1 MSNNILRATDVF
13 GVTRDLPLNYA
24 TRPSVDDELVTAL
37 SRDQHLIIY
46 GSSKQGKTSVR
57 KYHLKEDEYIVA
69 TCSNRWNLGQ
79 LNSTILKQA
88 GYTVVMTETRATSGH
103 YKIQASAK
111 LAAKLFGKGVEG
123 QVGGEGGR
131 QTTEEQTSAPLELDP
146 FDVNDVIW
154 ALKEI
159 GFNKWIVLEDFHY
172 LPEETQK
179 DFAVALKAFHE
190 SSDFT
195 FIVVGVWLQENR
207 LVQFNGDLSGRITTI
222 NADKWLRP
230 ELEEVIDLGEEKLN
244 IKFDASFREAL
255 LSSCY
260 DSIYVVQESCLQACA
275 KNGIHETQ
283 ESMRTVAAGEAAN
296 TIIKEVVDKQSA
308 RFSDFLTNFASGF
321 GQTDLEMYRWLLVP
335 LIGASAERL
344 EDGLQYRDIRRK
356 LSRVHPKGS
365 SLNAGNVT
373 QALKGVASL
382 QVQQGVKP
390 LVLDYDQSLRRLNIV
405 DRSFLIWL
413 VQQDKE
419 DLIEMIDIPLSVL
432 TTFES
437 EDEEEE

>member
-1 MSNNILRATDVF
+1 MSKEILRATDVF
-13 GVTRDLPLNYA
+13 GITRDLPLNYV
-24 TRPSVDDELVTAL
+24 TRPSVDDELVAAL
-37 SRDQHLIIY
+37 SRDQHLVIY

-57 KYHLKEDEYIVA
+57 KYHLRDDEYIVA

-88 GYTVVMTETRATSGH
+88 GYTVVQTETRAASGH

-111 LAAKLFGKGVEG
+111 LSAKLFGKGIEG
-123 QVGGEGGR
+123 QAGGEGGR
-131 QTTEEQTSAPLELDP
+131 QTTNQVTTAPLELDP

-159 GFNKWIVLEDFHY
+159 GFDKWIVLEDFHY

-190 SSDFT
+190 SSSFT
-195 FIVVGVWLQENR
+195 FIIVGVWLQENR

-230 ELEEVIDLGEEKLN
+230 ELEEAIDLGEEKLG
-244 IKFDASFREAL
+244 IKFDAAFRDTL

-260 DSIYVVQESCLQACA
+260 DSIYVVQESCLQACT
-275 KNGIHETQ
+275 KSGVHETQ
-283 ESMRTVAAGEAAN
+283 IPARSVAVGASAN
-296 TIIKEVVDKQSA
+296 SIIKEVVDKQSA
-308 RFSDFLTNFASGF
+308 RFSDFLTNFAAGF

-335 LIGASAERL
+335 LIGASTEML
-344 EDGLQYRDIRRK
+344 ESGLPYRNIRRI
-356 LSRVHPKGS
+356 LSRVHPRGS

-390 LVLDYDQSLRRLNIV
+390 LVLDYDQSLKRLNIV

-419 DLIEMIDIPLSVL
+419 DLVDMIDVPTEVL
-432 TTFES
+432 QSLES
-437 EDEEEE
+437 EEEEE

>member
-1 MSNNILRATDVF
+1 M
-13 GVTRDLPLNYA
+13 
-24 TRPSVDDELVTAL
+24 DDELVAAL
-37 SRDQHLIIY
+37 SRDQHLVIY

-57 KYHLKEDEYIVA
+57 KYHLKDDEYIVA

-88 GYTVVMTETRATSGH
+88 GYTVVLTEKRAASGN
-103 YKIQASAK
+103 YKIQASTK
-111 LAAKLFGKGVEG
+111 ISAKLFGKGLEG
-123 QVGGEGGR
+123 SIGGEGGR
-131 QTTEEQTSAPLELDP
+131 QHTDELTTAPLELDP

-159 GFNKWIVLEDFHY
+159 GFDKWIVLEDFHY

-190 SSDFT
+190 SSSFT

-222 NADKWLRP
+222 NADKWLRS
-230 ELEEVIDLGEEKLN
+230 ELEEAIDLGEKKLD
-244 IKFDASFREAL
+244 IKFDSSFRETL
-255 LSSCY
+255 LNSCY
-260 DSIYVVQESCLQACA
+260 DSIYVVQESCLQACI

-283 ESMRTVAAGEAAN
+283 RVIRTVDVADTAN
-296 TIIKEVVDKQSA
+296 AIIKEVVDKQSA
-308 RFSDFLTNFASGF
+308 RFSDFLTNFAVGF

-335 LIGASAERL
+335 LVAASTDML
-344 EDGLQYRDIRRK
+344 ESGLQYRYIRRK
-356 LSRVHPKGS
+356 LSRVHPRGS

-390 LVLDYDQSLRRLNIV
+390 LVLDYDQSLKRLNIV

-419 DLIEMIDIPLSVL
+419 DLLDLIDVPLSVL
-432 TTFES
+432 ES
-437 EDEEEE
+437 MGSEEEEEE